1 MFGNRLGF
9 SYQKWQWLYVGAV
22 KWVTT
27 AAMQRLRH
35 QRINVL
41 WEESMFTHMRYDRMK
56 IGVEIPTKFKFND
69 NTECWRSDDLSSEP
83 ERFHIFHDFYAAL
96 IRCFFFIAH
105 PTNRLYKRSQILCI
119 RPAINPKKNINFAS
133 QYICILMTVWR
144 TIKSISWTKILFICV
159 FHWISNSQCVMG
171 ISIYNIQC
179 GSLKR
184 LSFSIMSNIPTLTIK
199 FSHGDM
205 NKSLIMI

>member
-1 MFGNRLGF
+1 MAMAVCWCGEVGYYSSYAASSTPTNQRAVRRIDVYAHAIWQNEDWCRNTYKVQIQWQYRVLAVRRFVFRTRTFSHFSRL
-9 SYQKWQWLYVGAV
+9 LCCP
-22 KWVTT
+22 
-27 AAMQRLRH
+27 H
-35 QRINVL
+35 
-41 WEESMFTHMRYDRMK
+41 SMFFFYRSSNQSSSQAIT
-56 IGVEIPTKFKFND
+56 
-69 NTECWRSDDLSSEP
+69 NTLHSSS
-83 ERFHIFHDFYAAL
+83 
-96 IRCFFFIAH
+96 
-105 PTNRLYKRSQILCI
+105 YKSEE
-119 RPAINPKKNINFAS
+119 KNINFAS

-144 TIKSISWTKILFICV
+144 TIKSISWTQILFICV